1 MSNTAIVATPTRTLL
16 AVGVVAGPIYVVV
29 GLAEAFTREG
39 FNLTRHSLSLLAN
52 GRRGWIHS
60 ALLVTTGV
68 LTIAGA
74 LGLRRALRGGPGRTW
89 WPILLG
95 LYGAGLV
102 VAGFLIADP
111 AQGFPPGTPHGPP
124 TTASW
129 HGIGHLVAGG
139 VGFVCLIAACVV
151 FARRFAADGE
161 RGWALYSLATGII
174 FFVGFAGIASGKPVP
189 LDQHRLWDHRGN
201 RVGMDISGLC
211 SYARRTPALSGTSAL
226 SPQN

>member
-111 AQGFPPGTPHGPP
+111 AQGFPPGTPRGPP

-174 FFVGFAGIASGKPVP
+174 FFVGFAGIASG
-189 LDQHRLWDHRGN
+189 N
-201 RVGMDISGLC
+201 RFPWINIGFGITVVIAWAWISAVC
-211 SYARRTPALSGTSAL
+211 ARTLAAL
-226 SPQN
+226 QR